1 MVYIGCSGYY
11 YPAWQPGFYP
21 DDLPKSKWFKFYSKQ
36 FNTLE
41 LNNTFYKFPTVAS
54 LKKLYLAAPTGFVF
68 SIKTPRLIT
77 HFKQLKECKNQ
88 LNDFYN
94 SVHDGMKEKAG
105 ALLFQFPPKFIFT
118 EERIQ
123 LIKDAL
129 DPSFRNVVEFRD
141 KSWWTAKVAKQ
152 LKQNK
157 IHVCGISHPD
167 LPGDIMGDKEIIYY
181 RFHGVP
187 TLYLSSYKNQALQKI
202 ADEIN
207 ICKSKNVFIY
217 FNNTI
222 TIDGA
227 KNAKSIRKMIL
238 KKP

>member
-21 DDLPKSKWFKFYSKQ
+21 EDLPKSKWFKFYSEQ

-41 LNNTFYKFPTVAS
+41 INNTFYKFPTVAS
-54 LKKLYLAAPTGFVF
+54 LKKIYQAAPEGFAF
-68 SIKTPRLIT
+68 SIKAPRLIT
-77 HFKQLKECKNQ
+77 HFKQLKECKDQ
-88 LNDFYN
+88 LNDFYT
-94 SVHDGMKEKAG
+94 SVHEGMKEKAG
-105 ALLFQFPPKFIFT
+105 ALLFQFPPKFLFT

-129 DPSFRNVVEFRD
+129 DPSFKNVVEFRD
-141 KSWWTAKVAKQ
+141 KSWWSPSVIKLLRK
-152 LKQNK
+152 NN

-167 LPGDIMGDKEIIYY
+167 LPVDIMGDKEITYY

-187 TLYLSSYKNQALQKI
+187 KLYLSSYKKETLQKI
-202 ADEIN
+202 AEEII

-238 KKP
+238 KN

>member
-21 DDLPKSKWFKFYSKQ
+21 DDLPKSKWFKFYSEQ

-68 SIKTPRLIT
+68 SIKVPRLIT
-77 HFKQLKECKNQ
+77 HFKQLKECRNQ

-94 SVHDGMKEKAG
+94 SVHDGIE
-105 ALLFQFPPKFIFT
+105 
-118 EERIQ
+118 

-141 KSWWTAKVAKQ
+141 KSWWTAKVVKQ

-167 LPGDIMGDKEIIYY
+167 LPGDIMGDKEITYY

-227 KNAKSIRKMIL
+227 KNAKLIRKMIL